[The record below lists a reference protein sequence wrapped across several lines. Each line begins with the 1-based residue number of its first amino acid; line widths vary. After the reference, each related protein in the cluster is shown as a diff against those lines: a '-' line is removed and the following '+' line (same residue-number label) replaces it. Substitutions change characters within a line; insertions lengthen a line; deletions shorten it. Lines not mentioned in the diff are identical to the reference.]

1 MTVIEITGAPEQRIS
16 PRQRWSHY
24 FVLLFGVIGLLV
36 GINLRDSALN
46 AVSVY
51 VNTEAGIRAAY
62 PRNWLIDFGTD
73 YVFRVRNTTEIG
85 FKTTIQIA
93 IRPVGANTTGW
104 NVLTAQTLNRA
115 QTLAAYN
122 VTSIE
127 PYTLPDETQA
137 TIMNYSYVAADTN
150 PFLQSAP
157 TAVRGSDIL
166 VIKRGQAIII
176 TFLSNAQLY
185 NENVRILNQF
195 LRDLEF

>member
-1 MTVIEITGAPEQRIS
+1 MTVIEITGAPEERIS

-24 FVLLFGVIGLLV
+24 FVLLFGAVGLLV
-36 GINLRDSALN
+36 GVNLRDSALN
-46 AVSVY
+46 AVSTY

-62 PRNWLIDFGTD
+62 PQNWLIDFSD
-73 YVFRVRNTTEIG
+73 NYVFRVRNTTEIG

-93 IRPVGANTTGW
+93 IRPVGTDTTGW

-127 PYTLPDETQA
+127 PYTLPDETSA
-137 TIMNYSYVAADTN
+137 TIMNYSYVASDPN
-150 PFLQSAP
+150 PFLESVP

-176 TFLSNAQLY
+176 TFLSDAQLY
-185 NENVRILNQF
+185 DLNVAIFNQF
-195 LRDLEF
+195 LRNLEF